1 MYKTR
6 NMIPKSFTE
15 YFTSLD
21 QSGRMSVVNELTQ
34 MLNLEST
41 TKGLEGIKPEEHKVC
56 CPSCSSCSISGNGKY
71 KGVQRYVCRDCKK
84 YFRDSTGSLRYNLKK
99 GELLPKYLY
108 NMLLG
113 YSIKRCS
120 EETEICVQT
129 SFDWRHKI
137 LNSFN
142 ELQPSSFGG
151 IVESDDIF
159 FLESEKGSRNITR
172 KSRKRGSKSTK
183 RGVSN
188 QQVAVVI
195 TQDRKNSKEMVVVK
209 KGRITK
215 KSLEKVLGG
224 RIEKGATLCTD
235 SHRSYTAFT
244 KSNSIDHQKFIAN
257 KGQRVKDKIYHVQNV
272 NNTASRLRS
281 WMKPFNGVA
290 TKYLQNY
297 LNWFMVLEKIKNDN
311 ERLKTFGML
320 AFAGLCTYERW
331 QLGGQSV
338 VI

>member
-1 MYKTR
+1 LYKTR

-188 QQVAVVI
+188 QQVA
-195 TQDRKNSKEMVVVK
+195 
-209 KGRITK
+209 
-215 KSLEKVLGG
+215 L
-224 RIEKGATLCTD
+224 
-235 SHRSYTAFT
+235 
-244 KSNSIDHQKFIAN
+244 
-257 KGQRVKDKIYHVQNV
+257 
-272 NNTASRLRS
+272 
-281 WMKPFNGVA
+281 
-290 TKYLQNY
+290 
-297 LNWFMVLEKIKNDN
+297 
-311 ERLKTFGML
+311 
-320 AFAGLCTYERW
+320 
-331 QLGGQSV
+331 
-338 VI
+338 

>member
-1 MYKTR
+1 
-6 NMIPKSFTE
+6 MIPNSFTE
-15 YFTSLD
+15 YFTNLD
-21 QSGRMSVVNELTQ
+21 KVSRIAIVTELTK
-34 MLNLEST
+34 MLNTDNST
-41 TKGLEGIKPEEHKVC
+41 KEITGIKPLEHKIC
-56 CPSCSSCSISGNGKY
+56 CPSCSSCSISGNGKF
-71 KGVQRYVCRDCKK
+71 KGVQRYVCRDCNK
-84 YFRDSTGSLRYNLKK
+84 YFRDSTGSLTYNLKK

-113 YSIKRCS
+113 YSIKKCS
-120 EETEICVQT
+120 EQTGVCVQT

-142 ELQPSSFGG
+142 ELRPTDFGG

-159 FLESEKGSRNITR
+159 FLESEKGSRSITR
-172 KSRKRGSKSTK
+172 KSRKRGSKATK
-183 RGVSN
+183 RGISN
-188 QQVAVVI
+188 QQVSVVI
-195 TQDRKNSKEMVVVK
+195 TQDRKQSKEMVVVK

-215 KSLEKVLGG
+215 KSLDKVLGG
-224 RIEKGATLCTD
+224 RIKEGTTLCTD

-244 KSNSIDHQKFIAN
+244 KANGIEHQKFIAN

-272 NNTASRLRS
+272 NNTASRLRN

-297 LNWFMVLEKIKNDN
+297 LNWFMILEKIKNDN
-311 ERLKTFGML
+311 QRLRSFGL
-320 AFAGLCTYERW
+320 IVFAGLSTYERW

-338 VI
+338 VC

>member
-1 MYKTR
+1 
-6 NMIPKSFTE
+6 MIPNLFTE

-21 QSGRMSVVNELTQ
+21 NISRIAIVTELTN
-34 MLNLEST
+34 MLNTDTST
-41 TKGLEGIKPEEHKVC
+41 NEITGIKPLEHKVC
-56 CPSCSSCSISGNGKY
+56 CPSCLSCSISGNGKF
-71 KGVQRYVCRDCKK
+71 KGVQRYVCRDCNK
-84 YFRDSTGSLRYNLKK
+84 YFRDSTGSLTYNLKK

-113 YSIKRCS
+113 YSIKKCS
-120 EETEICVQT
+120 EQTGICVQT

-142 ELQPSSFGG
+142 ELRPADFGG

-172 KSRKRGSKSTK
+172 KSRKRGSKATK
-183 RGVSN
+183 RGISN
-188 QQVAVVI
+188 QQVSVVI
-195 TQDRKNSKEMVVVK
+195 TQDRKQSKEMVVVK

-215 KSLEKVLGG
+215 KSLDKVLGG
-224 RIEKGATLCTD
+224 RIKEGSTLCTD

-244 KSNSIDHQKFIAN
+244 KANGIEHQKFIAN

-272 NNTASRLRS
+272 NNTASRLRN

-297 LNWFMVLEKIKNDN
+297 LNWFMILEKIKNDN
-311 ERLKTFGML
+311 QRLRSFGLL
-320 AFAGLCTYERW
+320 AFAGLSTYERW

-338 VI
+338 VC

>member
-1 MYKTR
+1 
-6 NMIPKSFTE
+6 MIPNSFTE
-15 YFTSLD
+15 YFTNLD
-21 QSGRMSVVNELTQ
+21 KVSRIAIVTELIKI
-34 MLNLEST
+34 LNTDNST
-41 TKGLEGIKPEEHKVC
+41 KEITGIKPLEHKIC
-56 CPSCSSCSISGNGKY
+56 CPSCSSCSISGNGKF
-71 KGVQRYVCRDCKK
+71 KGVQRYVCRDCNK
-84 YFRDSTGSLRYNLKK
+84 YFRDSTGSLTYNLKK

-113 YSIKRCS
+113 YSIKKCS
-120 EETEICVQT
+120 EQTGVCVQT

-142 ELQPSSFGG
+142 ELRPTDFGG

-159 FLESEKGSRNITR
+159 FLESEKGSRSITR
-172 KSRKRGSKSTK
+172 KSRKRGSKATK
-183 RGVSN
+183 RGISN
-188 QQVAVVI
+188 QQVSVVI
-195 TQDRKNSKEMVVVK
+195 TQDRKQSKEMVVVK

-215 KSLEKVLGG
+215 KSLDKVLGG
-224 RIEKGATLCTD
+224 RIKEGTTLCTD

-244 KSNSIDHQKFIAN
+244 KANGIEHQKFIAN

-272 NNTASRLRS
+272 NNTASRLRN

-297 LNWFMVLEKIKNDN
+297 LNWFMILEKIKNDN
-311 ERLKTFGML
+311 QRLRSFGL
-320 AFAGLCTYERW
+320 IVFAGLSTYERW

-338 VI
+338 VC

>member
-1 MYKTR
+1 
-6 NMIPKSFTE
+6 MIPKTFTE
-15 YFTSLD
+15 YFTSLTEV
-21 QSGRMSVVNELTQ
+21 GRIAVVNELTQ
-34 MLNLEST
+34 MLNPTNL
-41 TKGLEGIKPEEHKVC
+41 TKGLEDVLVKRDKVF
-56 CPSCSSCSISGNGKY
+56 CPSCSSFSISGNGKY
-71 KGVQRYVCRDCKK
+71 NGVQRYVCRDCKK
-84 YFRDSTGSLRYNLKK
+84 YFRDSTGSLTYNLKK

-113 YSIKRCS
+113 YSIKKCS
-120 EETEICVQT
+120 EQTDICIQT

-142 ELQPSSFGG
+142 ELRPSDFGG

-159 FLESEKGSRNITR
+159 FLESEKGSRNMTR
-172 KSRKRGSKSTK
+172 KIRERGSKATK
-183 RGVSN
+183 RGISN
-188 QQVAVVI
+188 EQVAVVI
-195 TQDRKNSKEMVVVK
+195 TQDRKSSKEMVVVK
-209 KGRITK
+209 KGRVTK

-224 RIEKGATLCTD
+224 RIKKGATLCTD

-244 KSNSIDHQKFIAN
+244 KANGIEHKKFIAN

-297 LNWFMVLEKIKNDN
+297 LNWFMILEKIKNDN
-311 ERLKTFGML
+311 ERLRTFGMI
-320 AFAGLCTYERW
+320 AFSGISTYQRW

>member
-1 MYKTR
+1 
-6 NMIPKSFTE
+6 MIPKSFTE

-21 QSGRMSVVNELTQ
+21 ETGRMSVVKELSQ
-34 MLNLEST
+34 MLIPEST
-41 TKGLEGIKPEEHKVC
+41 TKVLEGIKPESHKVC
-56 CPSCSSCSISGNGKY
+56 CPSCTSYSISGNGKY

-84 YFRDSTGSLRYNLKK
+84 YFRDSTGSLTYNLKK
-99 GELLPKYLY
+99 GDLLPKYLY

-120 EETEICVQT
+120 EETSICVQT

-172 KSRKRGSKSTK
+172 KSRKRGSKATK
-183 RGVSN
+183 RGISN
-188 QQVAVVI
+188 EQVAVVI
-195 TQDRKNSKEMVVVK
+195 TQDRKSSKEMVVVK

-224 RIEKGATLCTD
+224 RIENGATLCTD

-244 KSNSIDHQKFIAN
+244 KANGIDHKKFIAN

-311 ERLKTFGML
+311 ERLRIFGIL
-320 AFAGLCTYERW
+320 AFAGLATYERW

>member
-1 MYKTR
+1 
-6 NMIPKSFTE
+6 
-15 YFTSLD
+15 
-21 QSGRMSVVNELTQ
+21 
-34 MLNLEST
+34 MLNPTNL
-41 TKGLEGIKPEEHKVC
+41 TKGLEDVLVKRDKVF
-56 CPSCSSCSISGNGKY
+56 CPSCSSFSISGNGKY
-71 KGVQRYVCRDCKK
+71 NGVQRYVCRDCKK
-84 YFRDSTGSLRYNLKK
+84 YFRDSTGSLTYNLKK

-113 YSIKRCS
+113 YSIKKCS
-120 EETEICVQT
+120 EQTDICIQT

-142 ELQPSSFGG
+142 ELRPSDFGG

-159 FLESEKGSRNITR
+159 FLESEKGSRNMTR
-172 KSRKRGSKSTK
+172 KIRERGSKATK
-183 RGVSN
+183 RGISN
-188 QQVAVVI
+188 EQVAVVI
-195 TQDRKNSKEMVVVK
+195 TQDRKSSKEVVVVK
-209 KGRITK
+209 KGRVTK

-244 KSNSIDHQKFIAN
+244 KANGIDHKKFIAN

-272 NNTASRLRS
+272 NNTASRLRN

-311 ERLKTFGML
+311 ERLKTFGMM
-320 AFAGLCTYERW
+320 AFAGLATYERW
-331 QLGGQSV
+331 QLGSQSV
-338 VI
+338 TI